1 MRKIQIVPLSQMEE
15 MRKYFYTYLT
25 ELSKFDPDIKF
36 DNEGFPIYQWYD
48 CYWTDKNRYPLFLII
63 DNNIAGLALIRELD
77 NMLYDFAEFYV
88 CPKYRKD
95 GNAIWFATEI
105 TNLFKGQF
113 VFSTRFTNPK
123 ALKFWGKFAQLFGSN
138 EYKDDDIWRN
148 WIIRKTNFKTHT
160 LNLQPLYF
168 DLIKNGQKTL
178 EGRLYDDKRK
188 DFNIGDKIIFYKEP
202 DKIETI
208 KSIILDKYLYNNFE
222 DMATHL
228 NKNELGFAN
237 KTKDEMINTYR
248 SFYPKENE
256 KKFGVV
262 VFKIKTLL

>member
-1 MRKIQIVPLSQMEE
+1 M
-15 MRKYFYTYLT
+15 
-25 ELSKFDPDIKF
+25 
-36 DNEGFPIYQWYD
+36 
-48 CYWTDKNRYPLFLII
+48 
-63 DNNIAGLALIRELD
+63 
-77 NMLYDFAEFYV
+77 
-88 CPKYRKD
+88 
-95 GNAIWFATEI
+95 
-105 TNLFKGQF
+105 
-113 VFSTRFTNPK
+113 
-123 ALKFWGKFAQLFGSN
+123 
-138 EYKDDDIWRN
+138 
-148 WIIRKTNFKTHT
+148 
-160 LNLQPLYF
+160 
-168 DLIKNGQKTL
+168 

-222 DMATHL
+222 DMTTHL

-248 SFYPKENE
+248 SFYSKENE